1 MTFASVL
8 GAVVI
13 TRSRTS
19 GGGSGERVDFP
30 PPQTAC
36 YCPSQ
41 APRERAPFPAW
52 RLSET
57 RVYGYLL
64 VMRPVCGSRDQQ
76 SRLCS
81 MSATC
86 PSPPPGATGPLRKAA
101 FCCRTESVTPAC
113 VALFQIPTPHLL
125 LSLPCA
131 WHWHCSRQRLLPPPS
146 PFYLPR
152 SCTACL

>member
-1 MTFASVL
+1 M
-8 GAVVI
+8 
-13 TRSRTS
+13 
-19 GGGSGERVDFP
+19 DFP

-113 VALFQIPTPHLL
+113 VALFQIPTPHPTPPPPLSAMCLALALL
-125 LSLPCA
+125 QTAP
-131 WHWHCSRQRLLPPPS
+131 PPPS
-146 PFYLPR
+146 LPFLPPTLLY
-152 SCTACL
+152 SLSLVVI